1 MKAAGVYSTKK
12 TAHSLRHTAAVRAIK
27 AKVPIREVQVML
39 GHKNVSTTEVYL
51 RSLDDEMR
59 LVNPAVRAISV
70 IALDSTSDG
79 KNGTIR
85 DKKQQYA
92 ISIILIYI

>member
-1 MKAAGVYSTKK
+1 M
-12 TAHSLRHTAAVRAIK
+12 RAIK

-59 LVNPAVRAISV
+59 LVNPAARAISF

-85 DKKQQYA
+85 DKKQQ
-92 ISIILIYI
+92 